1 MRMKAVPMHAS
12 SPPGWEKTRP
22 PATTPGPDR
31 VLGATLLVY
40 YSRSGRTRSLAEQI
54 AAQCGADIE
63 EIVDSVGRRGVFGY
77 LRSLFEAL
85 LRIPA
90 PIQPNRRSPRNYDTV
105 IVGSPVWAGQVPSPV
120 RSYLRRNRG
129 RFRRV
134 AFFCSHRGSGYRRML
149 HHLAM
154 LSGRSAVATLALAEA
169 DVAQRRHM
177 PAVSRF
183 SRAIKG
189 GRQSLPAAG
198 LRDAA

>member
-12 SPPGWEKTRP
+12 SPTGWEKTRP
-22 PATTPGPDR
+22 PANMPGPDR
-31 VLGATLLVY
+31 GLGATLVVY
-40 YSRSGRTRSLAEQI
+40 YSRSGCTRSLAEQI
-54 AAQCGADIE
+54 AAQYGADIE
-63 EIVDSVGRRGVFGY
+63 EIVDRVGRRGVFGY
-77 LRSLFEAL
+77 LRSFFEAL

-90 PIQPNRRSPRNYDTV
+90 LIEPNRRSPRNYSTV

-149 HHLAM
+149 HQMAL
-154 LSGRSAVATLALAEA
+154 LSGRAAVATLALAEA
-169 DVAQRRHM
+169 DVAQRQHM
-177 PAVSRF
+177 RAVSRF

-189 GRQSLPAAG
+189 GRQSLSAAG

>member
-1 MRMKAVPMHAS
+1 MRMKAEPMHAS
-12 SPPGWEKTRP
+12 SPTGWEKTRP
-22 PATTPGPDR
+22 PANMPGPDR
-31 VLGATLLVY
+31 GLGATLVVY
-40 YSRSGRTRSLAEQI
+40 YSRSGCTRSLAEQI
-54 AAQCGADIE
+54 AAQYGADIE
-63 EIVDSVGRRGVFGY
+63 EIVDRVGRRGVFGY
-77 LRSLFEAL
+77 LRSFFEAL

-90 PIQPNRRSPRNYDTV
+90 LIEPNRRSPRNYSTV

-149 HHLAM
+149 HQMAL
-154 LSGRSAVATLALAEA
+154 LSGRAAVATLALAEA
-169 DVAQRRHM
+169 DVAQRQHM
-177 PAVSRF
+177 RAVSRF

-189 GRQSLPAAG
+189 GRQSLSAAG

>member
-1 MRMKAVPMHAS
+1 MLMNALPQHTSKPPM
-12 SPPGWEKTRP
+12 WEKNRP
-22 PATTPGPDR
+22 PATAPGPVR
-31 VLGATLLVY
+31 SPGATLLVY
-40 YSRSGRTRSLAEQI
+40 YSRGGRTRSLAEQI

-63 EIVDSVGRRGVFGY
+63 EIVDSVGRRGVLGY

-90 PIQPNRRSPRNYDTV
+90 PIKPNLRSPRNYDTV

-134 AFFCSHRGSGYRRML
+134 AFFCSHRGSGHRRML
-149 HHLAM
+149 HHLAI

-169 DVAQRRHM
+169 DVAQRRHGG
-177 PAVSRF
+177 AINRF
-183 SRAIKG
+183 SRAVNG
-189 GRQSLPAAG
+189 GRQSLLAAG